1 LGLATGN
8 GGSPDLFGC
17 LSVLDLASDAGTSI
31 AQSAVS
37 LVIGAA
43 ARLAGERA
51 SLGDACAGVGLAVGA
66 CVAGVM
72 WVQSV
77 GLLDGTGV
85 AARCI
90 DAVT

>member
-1 LGLATGN
+1 LLGTWRCSSVLGLAGDV
-8 GGSPDLFGC
+8 GRR
-17 LSVLDLASDAGTSI
+17 ASI
-31 AQSAVS
+31 ARGAVS

-51 SLGDACAGVGLAVGA
+51 LLGDACAGVGLAVGA

-77 GLLDGTGV
+77 GLLDGKGV
-85 AARCI
+85 AARST
-90 DAVT
+90 DTVT